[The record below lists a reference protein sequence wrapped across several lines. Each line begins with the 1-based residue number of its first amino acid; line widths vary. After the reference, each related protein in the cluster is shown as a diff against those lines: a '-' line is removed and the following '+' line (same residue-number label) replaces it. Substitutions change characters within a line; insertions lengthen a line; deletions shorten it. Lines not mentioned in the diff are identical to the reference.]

1 MLKKVELCILILI
14 IAGLIILNRN
24 LGKLVASG
32 EINISENTIVLDA
45 GHGGSDPG
53 KVGVNG
59 VLEKEVNLQITM
71 KIKEILEKKD
81 IQVILTRE
89 TDEMLCSEDTD
100 NRKRDDMKQRVEMIN
115 KVNPF
120 LAVSIHQNSYTDPQ
134 VSGAQVFYYSESEEG
149 KKMAEFMQNA
159 LLEIDSVNRRMAKAN
174 NSYYLL
180 KRTKVP
186 TIIVEC
192 GFLSNPSEAEKL
204 KSKEYQE
211 TIANAI
217 VKGIESCLGN

>member
-14 IAGLIILNRN
+14 IAGLIMLNRN
-24 LGKLVASG
+24 LGEFVTSD
-32 EINISENTIVLDA
+32 EIKVSENTVVLDA

-59 VLEKEVNLQITM
+59 VLEKDLNLQITM
-71 KIKEILEKKD
+71 RVKEILEQKG
-81 IQVILTRE
+81 IQVMLTRQ
-89 TDEMLCSEDTD
+89 TDEMLCQENAE
-100 NRKRDDMKQRVEMIN
+100 NRKQEDMKKRVEVIN
-115 KVNPF
+115 EMNPF

-134 VSGAQVFYYSESEEG
+134 ASGAQVFYYSESQEG
-149 KKMAEFMQNA
+149 KKMAELIQNA
-159 LLEIDSVNRRMAKAN
+159 LLQMDSDNKRVAKSN
-174 NSYYLL
+174 DSYYLL
-180 KRTKVP
+180 KRTKAP

-204 KSKEYQE
+204 KTKEYQE